1 MAELTARPINPGD
14 PVTSDAINNIIADL
28 NLINKGTTISNIV
41 LTNAANTNVSVS
53 SKVYSTTISKVT
65 VNPSNTPSAKGSW
78 TFPSKAF
85 TKPPRC
91 WIQVNSGGAKL
102 TEAQSRI
109 HTVITSISDTKMTFE
124 IRSGSGAASATVDFD
139 LYAVEA

>member
-1 MAELTARPINPGD
+1 MADLTARTINPGD
-14 PVTSDAINNIIADL
+14 PVTAEAINNIIADL

-41 LTNAANTNVSVS
+41 LTNAATTNVSVS
-53 SKVYSTTISKVT
+53 SKVYSTTVSKVL
-65 VNPSNTPSAKGSW
+65 VNPSKTPSAKGSW
-78 TFPSKAF
+78 TFPSKVF

-91 WIQVNSGGAKL
+91 WIQVNSGGANL

-109 HTVITSISDTKMTFE
+109 HTVITSVSDTKMTFE

>member
-1 MAELTARPINPGD
+1 MADLTARTINPGD
-14 PVTSDAINNIIADL
+14 PVTAEAINNIIADL

-41 LTNAANTNVSVS
+41 LTNAATTNVSVS
-53 SKVYSTTISKVT
+53 SKVYSTTVSKVL
-65 VNPSNTPSAKGSW
+65 VNPSKTPSAKGSW
-78 TFPSKAF
+78 TFPSKVF

-91 WIQVNSGGAKL
+91 WIQVNSGGSNL

-109 HTVITSISDTKMTFE
+109 HTVITSVSDTKMTFE

>member
-41 LTNAANTNVSVS
+41 LTNAATTNVSVS

-124 IRSGSGAASATVDFD
+124 VRSGSGAASATVDFD

>member
-1 MAELTARPINPGD
+1 MADLTARTINPGD
-14 PVTSDAINNIIADL
+14 PVTAEAINNIIADL

-41 LTNAANTNVSVS
+41 LSNTADTKVSVS
-53 SKVYSTTISKVT
+53 SKVYSTTVSKVL
-65 VNPSNTPSAKGSW
+65 VNPSKTPSAKGSW
-78 TFPSKAF
+78 TFPSKVF

-91 WIQVNSGGAKL
+91 WIQVNSGGANL

-109 HTVITSISDTKMTFE
+109 HTVITSVSETKMTFE
-124 IRSGSGAASATVDFD
+124 IRSGSGSASATVDFD

>member
-41 LTNAANTNVSVS
+41 LTNAATTNVSVS